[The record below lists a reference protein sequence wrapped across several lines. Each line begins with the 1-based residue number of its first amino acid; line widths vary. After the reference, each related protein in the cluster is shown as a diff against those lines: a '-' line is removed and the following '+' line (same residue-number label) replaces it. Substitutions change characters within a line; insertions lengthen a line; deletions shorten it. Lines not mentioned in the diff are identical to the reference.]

1 MASMLPDML
10 DGNPVLSAG
19 ERTVSVIVGL
29 LIAAAGAKPRPNML
43 LNLAALAAGS
53 YLAYRGAT
61 GYCPIKAALTGQ
73 QRLEKA
79 RHGSSRAG
87 LTKVF
92 GGSGI

>member
-10 DGNPVLSAG
+10 DGNPVLSPG

-43 LNLAALAAGS
+43 LNVAALAAGS

-61 GYCPIKAALTGQ
+61 GYCPVKAALTGPR
-73 QRLEKA
+73 RLGKPGTDPAE
-79 RHGSSRAG
+79 RD
-87 LTKVF
+87 
-92 GGSGI
+92 